1 MDWYSKEGIVIVS
14 AFIAI
19 TVFVTLF
26 VQNSINRAIERRAMS
41 LASGDDGPSSMI
53 SALGNMV
60 SGKAKAHSQTV
71 STSKTSKT
79 SKTPPEGSGK
89 RYTPL

>member
-41 LASGDDGPSSMI
+41 LASGEDGPSSMI

-60 SGKAKAHSQTV
+60 SGKAQTV
-71 STSKTSKT
+71 STDSSKTSKT
-79 SKTPPEGSGK
+79 STLKTPPEGSGK